1 MSRPRVCLA
10 RSRRLRNAHGWSLC
24 SLLVAAALMLGSFPA
39 LAKAG
44 PEGFSELAAKLLPA
58 VVNISTTQTLKAD
71 RQRPEVPQFPPGS
84 PFEEFF
90 KDFLDRNMPRGQHP
104 DATPRR
110 ATSLGSGFIIDPSG
124 LVVTNNHV
132 IADADE
138 ITVILHDDSDTT
150 LKAEVV
156 GRDTKTDL
164 ALLRVKADKPLTA
177 VQFGDS
183 DIMKVGDW
191 VLAIGNP
198 YGLGGTVTAGIVSAR
213 ARDIQQGPYDDFIQ
227 TDASINRGN
236 SGGPMF
242 NMNGEVVGI
251 NTAIYSPSGGSIGIG
266 FAIPSA
272 LAKPVIDQ
280 LKQYGKPR
288 RGWLGVRIQAVTDEI
303 AESLGLDKAHG
314 ALVASVSDK
323 GPAQLAGIQPGDIVL
338 TFDGKDVTDMKR
350 LPRIVAETPIE
361 KSVKVAVWRKRQQQI
376 LDVKVGELDETEK
389 QADAT
394 PTPQTPPAAGTTVKA
409 LGLSLSGVTPDLKQK
424 FSLADD
430 ADGVVVVDVT
440 NDSPAAEK
448 GLKPGDVIVEV
459 AQQEVKTPGQ
469 VTAKIDEA
477 RKSGRKSILLLVD
490 RAGDLR
496 FVALRI
502 DQG

>member
-1 MSRPRVCLA
+1 MSRPRDCLA
-10 RSRRLRNAHGWSLC
+10 GSRRLRDAQSWSLY
-24 SLLVAAALMLGSFPA
+24 SLLIAAALLLGGGPA

-44 PEGFSELAAKLLPA
+44 PEGFSDLANKLLPA

-71 RQRPEVPQFPPGS
+71 RQRPEMPQFPPGS

-90 KDFLDRNMPRGQHP
+90 KDFLDRNMPRGQRP
-104 DATPRR
+104 EAQPRR

-138 ITVILHDDSDTT
+138 ITVILHDDTT

-156 GRDTKTDL
+156 GKDTKTDL
-164 ALLRVKADKPLTA
+164 ALLRVKSDKPLTA

-183 DIMKVGDW
+183 DQMKVGDW

-272 LAKPVIDQ
+272 LAKPVVAQ
-280 LKQYGKPR
+280 LQQFGRPR

-323 GPAQLAGIQPGDIVL
+323 GPAQVAGIQPGDIVL

-350 LPRIVAETPIE
+350 LPRIVAETPID
-361 KSVKVAVWRKRQQQI
+361 KTVKVAVWRKRQQTT
-376 LDVKVGELDETEK
+376 LDVKVGELDEADK
-389 QADAT
+389 QAEAT
-394 PTPQTPPAAGTTVKA
+394 PAPQPKQQQGAGTTVKA

-424 FSLADD
+424 FSLSDD
-430 ADGVVVVDVT
+430 ADGVVVVDVA

-459 AQQEVKTPGQ
+459 AQQEVKNPGQ

-477 RKSGRKSILLLVD
+477 KRSGRKSILLLVD